1 MFHTLLHEFF
11 QDLQLSPSL
20 VRATAR
26 DFTLAEPSMV
36 DLNYQGL
43 DLPIL
48 TEKELL
54 EQTWNLEEESD
65 VLANERVGLVDGHA
79 VEENGKR
86 GREDEDDGITS
97 SRKKRARVEEEY
109 HQEDT
114 LHVAV
119 EPLELPPAPG
129 RHGEV
134 PEVVVTP
141 AVTEMPKRR
150 TSPQPL
156 DVDAAT
162 VDPALILPGPVQQ
175 DVADVQGQAP
185 PDDVQNAAH
194 EAPFLQPLVPAGPR
208 TGGKGGKKN
217 VGTQVDEVTHLRA
230 QDIKVKTRLLKMQYT
245 HYVCSLKLFCF

>member
-1 MFHTLLHEFF
+1 MFFF

-54 EQTWNLEEESD
+54 EQTWNLEEEPD
-65 VLANERVGLVDGHA
+65 VPANERVGLADEHA
-79 VEENGKR
+79 VEDNGKR
-86 GREDEDDGITS
+86 GREDEDDEIIS
-97 SRKKRARVEEEY
+97 SRKKRVRVEEDH

-119 EPLELPPAPG
+119 DPPQQPPAPG

-141 AVTEMPKRR
+141 AVTELPKRR
-150 TSPQPL
+150 TSPQLL
-156 DVDAAT
+156 DVDAAA
-162 VDPALILPGPVQQ
+162 VDPALILPDPVQQ
-175 DVADVQGQAP
+175 DVADVQDEAIQ
-185 PDDVQNAAH
+185 DAAQ

-217 VGTQVDEVTHLRA
+217 VGTRVDEVTHLRA
-230 QDIKVKTRLLKMQYT
+230 QDIKVKTRLLNVIYP
-245 HYVCSLKLFCF
+245 LKLFCF

>member
-1 MFHTLLHEFF
+1 MFFF

-20 VRATAR
+20 VRASAR

-54 EQTWNLEEESD
+54 EQTWNLEEEPD
-65 VLANERVGLVDGHA
+65 VPVNERVGLADEHA
-79 VEENGKR
+79 VEDNGKR
-86 GREDEDDGITS
+86 GREDEDDEIIS
-97 SRKKRARVEEEY
+97 SRKKRVRVEEDH

-119 EPLELPPAPG
+119 DPPQQPPAPG

-141 AVTEMPKRR
+141 AVTELPKRR
-150 TSPQPL
+150 TSPQLL
-156 DVDAAT
+156 DVDEAA
-162 VDPALILPGPVQQ
+162 VDPALILPDPVQQ
-175 DVADVQGQAP
+175 DVADVQDQAIQ
-185 PDDVQNAAH
+185 DAAQ

-208 TGGKGGKKN
+208 TVGKGGKKN
-217 VGTQVDEVTHLRA
+217 VGTRVDEVPHLRA
-230 QDIKVKTRLLKMQYT
+230 QDIKVKTRLLNVIYP
-245 HYVCSLKLFCF
+245 LKLFCF